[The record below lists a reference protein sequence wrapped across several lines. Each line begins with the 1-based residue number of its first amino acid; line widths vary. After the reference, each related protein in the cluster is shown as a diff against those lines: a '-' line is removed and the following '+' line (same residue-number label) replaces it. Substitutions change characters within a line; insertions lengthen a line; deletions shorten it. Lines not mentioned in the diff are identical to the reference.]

1 MRQRSNE
8 MAELVLYFII

>member
-8 MAELVLYFII
+8 MAELML